1 MNTVMIKEYTEEYK
15 NQIIELILGIQQNE
29 FDIPITREDQPDLD
43 SIPDFYQVRN
53 GNFWI
58 AIECGHVVGTIAMT
72 DIGNRQGALR
82 KMFVNRDYRGNGSTA
97 RKLLQTLIDWSRIRS
112 MDAIYLGTTE
122 KFLAAHRFYEKFG
135 FVRIA
140 KEQLPA
146 SFPIMKVDTRFYKYD
161 L

>member
-1 MNTVMIKEYTEEYK
+1 MKTIMIKEYTEKYK
-15 NQIIELILGIQQNE
+15 NEIIELILGIQQNE
-29 FDIPITREDQPDLD
+29 FNIPITREDQPDLD

-112 MDAIYLGTTE
+112 MDEIYLGTTE